1 MKNYTRVCARI
12 NLDAIESNVENMKNN
27 LQENVPMIVVI
38 KTDAYGHGAAQ
49 VAHLLEPKSYV
60 WGFAVAT
67 LDEAVLL
74 RKADVTKPILI
85 LGCVFQDQRE
95 DLINNEIRM
104 AVYTEEMPSSFNI
117 ARV

>member
-60 WGFAVAT
+60 WGFDKT
-67 LDEAVLL
+67 DLDSWMRLPGSE
-74 RKADVTKPILI
+74 RRSY
-85 LGCVFQDQRE
+85 Q
-95 DLINNEIRM
+95 
-104 AVYTEEMPSSFNI
+104 
-117 ARV
+117 